1 MNILKTIKNIP
12 SIVTRGS
19 GRTMLQLKKY
29 SPEIL
34 LGVGIVGGVTATVMA
49 CRATS
54 KLPEIMDEHEEATTN
69 IAMNE
74 NAILSASAA
83 NDWRGV
89 EDDALHELKK
99 EKTKIY
105 LHTTVNVVK
114 VYAPAVGFGAASI
127 ACILGSF
134 GILKGRNAAL
144 MAAYSV
150 LNDRFVAYRQRVRD
164 DLGEEADKKYLY
176 GTHKEIIEVEEIGKN
191 GKVKKVKKEI
201 EVAHPDDLSPYCKCF
216 DETCVNWDKD
226 PDYNKLFLTRQQ
238 NWAND
243 KLKAQGHIFLNEVYD
258 MLGFPRTKA
267 GQVIGWVYDPEYGEG
282 DGYVDFGLFNI
293 HNECSRD
300 FVNGYESRI
309 WLDFN
314 VDGVIY
320 DKI

>member
-1 MNILKTIKNIP
+1 MNLLSTIKNIP
-12 SIVTRGS
+12 SIVTRGG
-19 GRTMLQLKKY
+19 GRTILQLKKY

-34 LGVGIVGGVTATVMA
+34 LGVGIVGGVTATVLA

-54 KLPEIMDEHEEATTN
+54 KLPEIMDEHEEKTTSLA
-69 IAMNE
+69 IEE
-74 NAILSASAA
+74 NTALRY
-83 NDWRGV
+83 DG
-89 EDDALHELKK
+89 EDCLDDELRKIKK
-99 EKTKIY
+99 EKTKVY
-105 LHTTVNVVK
+105 LHTTINVVK

-176 GTHKEIIEVEEIGKN
+176 GTHKEIIEVEEVGKN
-191 GKVKKVKKEI
+191 GKIKKVKKEI
-201 EVAHPDDLSPYCKCF
+201 EVANPGDLSPYCKCF
-216 DETCVNWDKD
+216 DESNVHWEKD
-226 PDYNKLFLTRQQ
+226 PDYNKLFLTRMQ

-243 KLKAQGHIFLNEVYD
+243 KLKAKGYLTLNDVYED
-258 MLGFPRTKA
+258 LGFPPTNM
-267 GQVIGWVYDPEYGEG
+267 GMIVGWIYDPDDSER
-282 DGYVDFGLFNI
+282 DSYVDFGMFNI
-293 HNECSRD
+293 YNECSRD